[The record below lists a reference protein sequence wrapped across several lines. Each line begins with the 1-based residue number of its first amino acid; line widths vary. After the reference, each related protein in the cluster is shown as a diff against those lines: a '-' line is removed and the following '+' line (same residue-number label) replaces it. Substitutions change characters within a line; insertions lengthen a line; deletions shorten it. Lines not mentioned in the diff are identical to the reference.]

1 MRDIKIALE
10 AFRLNFRFSSKILWP
25 IFIFIGS
32 LLEHRALAATI
43 SFVGAEEGS
52 GGNGYAPQNW
62 SNAGVAK
69 AYDLS
74 GEKYG
79 TAGYYQI
86 RPMAWDPG
94 AASIPSVN
102 ASGGND
108 LGITAA
114 SNPTL
119 YSAPVFLGSITGAA
133 GQYVNY
139 GGYSIVRGPDGS
151 ALYRQGSLSVSVN
164 QGAYNTPSG
173 SNTGYFGEAFS
184 FAMGSGMGAT
194 FRIGVAV
201 DTAGSGTYAP
211 DYVSLYSS
219 STGTVYSSQLARNG
233 SMDMAF
239 FDVSAAAGESLSAAV
254 WQLAGS
260 QSIAPFGLIT
270 FDTKSYDFN
279 VAGTNT
285 HTNSAVLT
293 GAAAALNKTSTGTL
307 VLAGSNSYAGVTTI
321 GQGRIVLGNDNGLG
335 ATSDGT
341 VVASGAQLRLNAT
354 NNGLTVGN
362 EALTISGDGLAGT
375 AGGALRN
382 AAGTNTWQG
391 KVTLAADAT
400 IGTAGSTSLTLD
412 VVSGNAVEASNRN
425 LTLDGAGTSRVNDGI
440 SLGTGGLTKIGS
452 GRAILAGNNS
462 YSGATAVNVGTLEVA
477 SGGSIASSATT
488 VNSGGTL
495 DVHGTAG
502 SVTVN
507 SGGILKGDG
516 TVSALTVAS
525 GGTLAPGNSTG
536 ILSTGSTTF
545 LGSGNYDW
553 EIDNFT
559 GSVGSSWD
567 FLNITGDLTISATS
581 GSQFIIDVIS
591 LLSSG
596 DTAGLASNFNDATN
610 YTFAIATASGTING
624 YAANAFSINT
634 AAFQNSFTGNWGTS
648 LSNDGKNLNITYT
661 AATAIP
667 EPSSLSLMV
676 LGLATVLAA
685 RRRQN

>member
-1 MRDIKIALE
+1 
-10 AFRLNFRFSSKILWP
+10 
-25 IFIFIGS
+25 
-32 LLEHRALAATI
+32 
-43 SFVGAEEGS
+43 
-52 GGNGYAPQNW
+52 
-62 SNAGVAK
+62 
-69 AYDLS
+69 
-74 GEKYG
+74 
-79 TAGYYQI
+79 
-86 RPMAWDPG
+86 
-94 AASIPSVN
+94 
-102 ASGGND
+102 
-108 LGITAA
+108 
-114 SNPTL
+114 
-119 YSAPVFLGSITGAA
+119 
-133 GQYVNY
+133 
-139 GGYSIVRGPDGS
+139 
-151 ALYRQGSLSVSVN
+151 
-164 QGAYNTPSG
+164 
-173 SNTGYFGEAFS
+173 
-184 FAMGSGMGAT
+184 MGAT